1 MATKKKKETV
11 RYTFWIEEKHYKE
24 VVIDA
29 ENEDDA
35 YSELE
40 LGNYDTLKH
49 EFNYDIL
56 DIDVEEDE

>member
-1 MATKKKKETV
+1 M

-29 ENEDDA
+29 KNEDDA

-56 DIDVEEDE
+56 ELDIEDE